1 MRPVVIVSGNLLNT
15 YLNTV
20 ICCPLTTKIKD
31 YKGDVVIQPTEQ
43 NGLTTESEIL
53 THHIRSISKD
63 RLTKRIGTIEEKDVQ
78 LIKKYLNEILTY

>member
-1 MRPVVIVSGNLLNT
+1 LNT
-15 YLNTV
+15 I

-31 YKGDVVIQPTEQ
+31 YKGDVVLQPTEQ
-43 NGLTTESEIL
+43 NGLTTASEIL

-78 LIKKYLNEILTY
+78 LLKKYLNEILTY